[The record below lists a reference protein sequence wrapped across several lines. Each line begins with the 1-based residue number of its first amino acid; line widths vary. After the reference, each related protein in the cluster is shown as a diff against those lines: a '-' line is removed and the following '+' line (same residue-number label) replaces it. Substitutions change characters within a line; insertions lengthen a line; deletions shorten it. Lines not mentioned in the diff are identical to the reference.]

1 MKKIILKARYV
12 AFVVMAIS
20 ICTIESDTKIPL
32 VTLLASVVVLFIS
45 TFVKEEDDERITK

>member
-12 AFVVMAIS
+12 AFIVMAIS

-32 VTLLASVVVLFIS
+32 VTLLASVLVLFIS